1 MQLVYQDPDSQGN
14 KGNYKGNNKGD
25 FELIQLWFACLL
37 VCLFVYFQLEL
48 AKTNPFCLAAKKL
61 KFYTN

>member
-14 KGNYKGNNKGD
+14 KGNYKGD
-25 FELIQLWFACLL
+25 FELIKLWFACLL

-48 AKTNPFCLAAKKL
+48 AKTNPFCLAAKK
-61 KFYTN
+61 FYTN